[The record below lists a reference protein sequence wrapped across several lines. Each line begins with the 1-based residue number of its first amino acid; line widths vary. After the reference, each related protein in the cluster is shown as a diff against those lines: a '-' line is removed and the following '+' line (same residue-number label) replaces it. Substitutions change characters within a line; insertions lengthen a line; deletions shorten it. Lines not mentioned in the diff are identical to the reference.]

1 MIYNIISP
9 SLLGEGSGSGK
20 KKKKYINKLIIKEMA
35 ELKSIKDRV
44 MKALERVR
52 PYLQSDGGDIDLID
66 VTDDM
71 TVKVK
76 LTGACHGC
84 PYSMQTL
91 KAGVEQAI
99 MKEVPEI
106 KRVISA

>member
-1 MIYNIISP
+1 
-9 SLLGEGSGSGK
+9 
-20 KKKKYINKLIIKEMA
+20 
-35 ELKSIKDRV
+35 
-44 MKALERVR
+44 
-52 PYLQSDGGDIDLID
+52 
-66 VTDDM
+66 M
-71 TVKVK
+71 TVKVRLK
-76 LTGACHGC
+76 GACHGC

>member
-1 MIYNIISP
+1 
-9 SLLGEGSGSGK
+9 
-20 KKKKYINKLIIKEMA
+20 MA
-35 ELKSIKDRV
+35 EIKSIKDRV
-44 MKALERVR
+44 IKALERVR
-52 PYLQSDGGDIDLID
+52 PYLQSDGGDIDLIE
-66 VTDDM
+66 VTDDL

-99 MKEVPEI
+99 MQEVPEI
-106 KRVISA
+106 TKVISA

>member
-1 MIYNIISP
+1 MAGN
-9 SLLGEGSGSGK
+9 
-20 KKKKYINKLIIKEMA
+20 NKIKE
-35 ELKSIKDRV
+35 RV

-52 PYLQSDGGDIDLID
+52 PYLQSDGGDIQLVE
-66 VTDDM
+66 VTDDY

-76 LTGACHGC
+76 LQGACHGC

-106 KRVISA
+106 KSVVSVD

>member
-1 MIYNIISP
+1 MSEKNSV
-9 SLLGEGSGSGK
+9 
-20 KKKKYINKLIIKEMA
+20 KE
-35 ELKSIKDRV
+35 RV
-44 MKALERVR
+44 IKALERVR
-52 PYLQSDGGDIDLID
+52 PYLQSDGGDIELIEITEDLS
-66 VTDDM
+66 
-71 TVKVK
+71 VKVK

>member
-1 MIYNIISP
+1 MS
-9 SLLGEGSGSGK
+9 
-20 KKKKYINKLIIKEMA
+20 
-35 ELKSIKDRV
+35 ELKSIKERV
-44 MKALERVR
+44 IKALDRVR
-52 PYLQSDGGDIDLID
+52 PYLQSDGGDIELID
-66 VTDDM
+66 VTDDLS
-71 TVKVK
+71 VKVK

>member
-1 MIYNIISP
+1 MSDN
-9 SLLGEGSGSGK
+9 
-20 KKKKYINKLIIKEMA
+20 NIKE
-35 ELKSIKDRV
+35 RV
-44 MKALERVR
+44 KKALERVR
-52 PYLQSDGGDIDLID
+52 PYLQSDGGDIELID
-66 VTDDM
+66 VTEDFS
-71 TVKVK
+71 VKVR

-91 KAGVEQAI
+91 KAGVEQAL

>member
-1 MIYNIISP
+1 MN
-9 SLLGEGSGSGK
+9 
-20 KKKKYINKLIIKEMA
+20 MTDT
-35 ELKSIKDRV
+35 KSIRDRV
-44 MKALERVR
+44 MKALDKVR

-66 VTDDM
+66 VSEDM

>member
-1 MIYNIISP
+1 MS
-9 SLLGEGSGSGK
+9 ETT
-20 KKKKYINKLIIKEMA
+20 
-35 ELKSIKDRV
+35 SIKDRV
-44 MKALERVR
+44 LKALERVR

-66 VTDDM
+66 ITDDM

-99 MKEVPEI
+99 MTEVPEI

>member
-1 MIYNIISP
+1 MDTKNIR
-9 SLLGEGSGSGK
+9 E
-20 KKKKYINKLIIKEMA
+20 
-35 ELKSIKDRV
+35 RV
-44 MKALERVR
+44 MNALERVR

-66 VTDDM
+66 ITDDM

-99 MKEVPEI
+99 LKEVPEV
-106 KRVISA
+106 KRVVAS

>member
-1 MIYNIISP
+1 MSEI
-9 SLLGEGSGSGK
+9 K
-20 KKKKYINKLIIKEMA
+20 AIKE
-35 ELKSIKDRV
+35 RV
-44 MKALERVR
+44 IKALDSVR
-52 PYLQSDGGDIDLID
+52 PYLQSDGGDIELLEITEDLS
-66 VTDDM
+66 
-71 TVKVK
+71 VKVK

-91 KAGVEQAI
+91 KAGVEQVI

>member
-1 MIYNIISP
+1 MSEIISIR
-9 SLLGEGSGSGK
+9 ERV
-20 KKKKYINKLIIKEMA
+20 LI
-35 ELKSIKDRV
+35 
-44 MKALERVR
+44 ALERIR
-52 PYLQSDGGDIDLID
+52 PYLQNDGGDIELLE

-71 TVKVK
+71 SVKVK

-91 KAGVEQAI
+91 KAGVEQVI

-106 KRVISA
+106 RSVISA

>member
-1 MIYNIISP
+1 MVELNS
-9 SLLGEGSGSGK
+9 
-20 KKKKYINKLIIKEMA
+20 IKE
-35 ELKSIKDRV
+35 RV
-44 MKALERVR
+44 TKALNRVR
-52 PYLQSDGGDIDLID
+52 PYLQNDGGDIDLVEI
-66 VTDDM
+66 TDDL
-71 TVKVK
+71 TVKVR

-99 MKEVPEI
+99 MQEVPEI